1 MIKRAVVTVAL
12 ALAALADVA
21 GAADVSALVSLHAS
35 AEVDTPEVLLAQVA
49 EIEAAPELARALAAV
64 SLGSAPVTGS
74 SRSIESGYVILR
86 LRRYGINCSAV
97 TVRGEGVTVTRPAAA
112 LAHEASSTPVP
123 ADPKAL
129 APEPPL
135 IRRGQ
140 LVEVRVQC
148 GGVAVTAS
156 GVASGDAGMGEL
168 VAVRLPNNARPLV
181 ARVTGRGRAVF
192 LITESM

>member
-1 MIKRAVVTVAL
+1 MIVAL

-21 GAADVSALVSLHAS
+21 GAADVSALVSLRAS

-49 EIEAAPELARALAAV
+49 EIEAAPDLARALAAV

-97 TVRGEGVTVTRPAAA
+97 TVRGEGVTVTRPATVLPQVAPAA
-112 LAHEASSTPVP
+112 NGSVAAAP
-123 ADPKAL
+123 D
-129 APEPPL
+129 PEPPL

-181 ARVTGRGRAVF
+181 ARVTGPGRAVF